1 MLLHSD
7 SEGCHLDIRTEEA
20 LTEHFAE
27 ERRKPGINL
36 RSTIS
41 STSSSFLD
49 EISRPQDIFQRYC
62 PISQWIRPYVAYG
75 WRTHLLND
83 ISAGLVIGIMLI
95 PQAMAYAMIASLP
108 PHYGFYSSIVP
119 SLVYMAMGTS
129 RHVQMGVNAPISL
142 MVAVSISSAGADTE
156 EQRVA
161 AALAITALG
170 SVVYLVMMLLRLDL
184 VSTFIPDPVMS
195 GFCTAMAIQIMTTN
209 LKYAVG
215 VSLNTDNVVS
225 TVVDLVWKLPQVRP
239 VSVAFFACGCVGLQG
254 IRSLARRF
262 CPSYTI
268 PEQLVVL
275 IVAGSI
281 SYAFDLHSTAGLAV
295 VGEVPPGLRA
305 PSLPDMSRWA
315 ELLQAAVTIAAVNF
329 VLSAQVALS
338 LGGLHGYKACP
349 RQELL
354 ALSLASAIGSLFGSL
369 PPSASFSRSALL
381 GTLNV
386 GSPLHN
392 VVSGAVVFASATF
405 LYKTVAPLPQAI
417 LASIIVMAL
426 RSMMQFTRARF
437 YFKVSRTEF
446 TVWVASFLVTLALGP
461 THGIVASLAI
471 AIGMILR
478 NQAKPHCCSLGRL
491 PGTQIYRDINRFSS
505 AVEQEGLLVFRFDAS
520 LHFANRQYFE
530 DRLRQEFS
538 RCIYF
543 CFPASTCLTLRI
555 SGCRRRDRIRALVL
569 DASGINTID
578 TSAALSLR
586 TLLLHLQKSFFAMGV
601 FFG

>member
-1 MLLHSD
+1 MSEHGRRQAPPSHCNMLLHSD

-225 TVVDLVWKLPQVRP
+225 TVADLVWKLPQVQP
-239 VSVAFFACGCVGLQG
+239 VAVAFFACGCVGLQG
-254 IRSLARRF
+254 TRSLARRF
-262 CPSYTI
+262 CPGYTI
-268 PEQLVVL
+268 PEQVAM
-275 IVAGSI
+275 IVDSFAHVS
-281 SYAFDLHSTAGLAV
+281 FDDIALFYPLSRRSTAFLLCHALLLRHV
-295 VGEVPPGLRA
+295 ALYPAIPIALFPANTPWHATVPDQPPHRPVSLELLMFIYLH
-305 PSLPDMSRWA
+305 PKYPLSLPSHA
-315 ELLQAAVTIAAVNF
+315 PPPPISSLLPLPF
-329 VLSAQVALS
+329 
-338 LGGLHGYKACP
+338 
-349 RQELL
+349 
-354 ALSLASAIGSLFGSL
+354 SL
-369 PPSASFSRSALL
+369 P
-381 GTLNV
+381 
-386 GSPLHN
+386 
-392 VVSGAVVFASATF
+392 
-405 LYKTVAPLPQAI
+405 
-417 LASIIVMAL
+417 
-426 RSMMQFTRARF
+426 
-437 YFKVSRTEF
+437 
-446 TVWVASFLVTLALGP
+446 
-461 THGIVASLAI
+461 
-471 AIGMILR
+471 
-478 NQAKPHCCSLGRL
+478 
-491 PGTQIYRDINRFSS
+491 
-505 AVEQEGLLVFRFDAS
+505 
-520 LHFANRQYFE
+520 
-530 DRLRQEFS
+530 
-538 RCIYF
+538 
-543 CFPASTCLTLRI
+543 
-555 SGCRRRDRIRALVL
+555 RAL
-569 DASGINTID
+569 
-578 TSAALSLR
+578 
-586 TLLLHLQKSFFAMGV
+586 
-601 FFG
+601 